1 MNTENRDV
9 EKKKECLSQVC
20 QSLDKE
26 FIEIIQRVEVK
37 DDTTVPTSVI
47 KANGLKLKSEEKR
60 REIGILEKIILN
72 LELKKQKLFH
82 K

>member
-1 MNTENRDV
+1 MNTEIRDV

-47 KANGLKLKSEEKR
+47 KANGLKLKSER
-60 REIGILEKIILN
+60 SDM
-72 LELKKQKLFH
+72 KLAF
-82 K
+82 

>member
-1 MNTENRDV
+1 MNTEIRDV

-20 QSLDKE
+20 QSLGKE

-47 KANGLKLKSEEKR
+47 KANSFKPKSER
-60 REIGILEKIILN
+60 SDV
-72 LELKKQKLFH
+72 KLAF
-82 K
+82 